1 MWKIKQLLWCV
12 LALSLALSSCL
23 SSRQSNSYPEAS
35 LPDEIGEMGPGSGKA
50 AAPYHE
56 IMPAEET
63 KRQFTKAYFLASAQK
78 RPIFAKYLNTLG
90 PGAILDFLEA
100 TYPACH
106 GQAHELGQV
115 IFEQVKEI
123 SLAIRACQTRC
134 TSGCLHG
141 VLKEAFGGSSLDDLA
156 KQVNHFCQEGAMS
169 QMHKP
174 GNCAHGIG
182 HALMV
187 IAEQDLQKA
196 LASCAMF
203 VNAAMEY
210 YCATGVFMEFF
221 AGEKTPQG
229 EEHKLRGLH
238 FPCDTTP
245 RFPAACYRYKV
256 RHLLRTFSQD
266 RARVVQECLQLPRA
280 RRLGCFHGLGAAFT
294 VEIGRHPALLP
305 AVCLHGTPEDQI
317 MCIEGAVEKL
327 AEYNEERAHAA
338 CATLDGGMA
347 DICTTAAREKMYRL
361 HKPPIELYLIHETLP
376 SGGPS
381 HVSE

>member
-1 MWKIKQLLWCV
+1 MLKIKQLLWCV
-12 LALSLALSSCL
+12 LALSLALSACL
-23 SSRQSNSYPEAS
+23 SSRQSNGSPEAL
-35 LPDEIGEMGPGSGKA
+35 LPDEIGEMGTGSGKA
-50 AAPYHE
+50 VAPSHE

-63 KRQFTKAYFLASAQK
+63 KRQFEKAYFSAGAQK
-78 RPIFAKYLNTLG
+78 RPVFAKYLKTLG

-115 IFEQVKEI
+115 IFDQVQEI
-123 SLAIRACQTRC
+123 GLAMRACQTRC
-134 TSGCLHG
+134 TSGCMHG

-156 KQVNHFCQEGAMS
+156 KQVDHFCQEGAMS
-169 QMHKP
+169 QRHKP

-187 IAEQDLQKA
+187 IVEPDLTKA
-196 LASCAMF
+196 IASCALF
-203 VNAAMEY
+203 SNAAMEY
-210 YCATGVFMEFF
+210 YCASGVFMEFF
-221 AGEKTPQG
+221 AGEKTRQG
-229 EEHKLRGLH
+229 EERQPRGLH
-238 FPCDTTP
+238 FPCDTSL

-256 RHLLRTFSQD
+256 PHLLRTFGQD
-266 RARVVQECLQLPRA
+266 RARVVQECRQLPRA
-280 RRLGCFHGLGAAFT
+280 RRLGCFHGLGAALT

-327 AEYNEERAHAA
+327 AEYNEAQAQAA
-338 CATLDGGMA
+338 CATLDGGIA

-361 HKPPIELYLIHETLP
+361 HKPTIELYLIHETLP
-376 SGGPS
+376 SGGP
-381 HVSE
+381 